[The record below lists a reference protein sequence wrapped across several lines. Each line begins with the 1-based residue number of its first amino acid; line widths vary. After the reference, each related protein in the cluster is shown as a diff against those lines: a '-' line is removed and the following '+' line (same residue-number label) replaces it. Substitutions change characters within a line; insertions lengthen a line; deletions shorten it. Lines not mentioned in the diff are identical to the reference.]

1 MNATTVCHRRFR
13 RTRALPGYTHCA
25 RKAARH
31 IAVIALCCVALVS
44 SSIAEIQ
51 LGSLTFA
58 KASAMTLPPAH
69 LAMPGEGLPSAP
81 GMPPNMSR
89 FLNSYAFVSGVG
101 GVAFGGIAAARD
113 DIAVKALTYD
123 PKAADGTRL
132 RVDVASRDTARRLV
146 VPAYDWEFIPA
157 ARFVQDNGFA
167 VFTYFGSLLNES
179 DTDRQRRAARGERV
193 LNYHPAFVN
202 TLMGLRIMQADILL
216 LYADACD
223 LPKQDGRY
231 VLGPNEKPP
240 DVAANRRRQ
249 QAMRNYMQY
258 LPGGPFRSY
267 VICDYKREVSF
278 SFDGTRLRLSG
289 TPIWFCWKDKV
300 ESEVQRQRI
309 HQTVQDNANRL
320 LNAEFSA
327 DQRTLGA
334 AAATAKYTPAY
345 RRTRFEALY
354 DKEMSE
360 RMLQHMPDYSVRLTA
375 KLASLEG
382 INPAVFRALSNTM
395 QLAAFFRHVRQ
406 TDSEAYGAF
415 VETLREVTPLPVV
428 ETPTILYEPGTRAPA
443 RSGR

>member
-1 MNATTVCHRRFR
+1 MSATTVCHRRFR
-13 RTRALPGYTHCA
+13 RTRTLPGHTSCG
-25 RKAARH
+25 RKAVRH
-31 IAVIALCCVALVS
+31 IATIALCCIALVS

-51 LGSLTFA
+51 LGSLSFA
-58 KASAMTLPPAH
+58 NPSAMTLPPAH

-101 GVAFGGIAAARD
+101 GVAFGTIAQARD

-123 PKAADGTRL
+123 PEAADGTRL

-157 ARFVQDNGFA
+157 ARFVHDNGFA
-167 VFTYFGSLLNES
+167 CFTYFGRLLNES
-179 DTDRQRRAARGERV
+179 DADRHRRAASGERV

-216 LYADACD
+216 LYPDACD
-223 LPKQDGRY
+223 LPKQDGKY
-231 VLGPNEKPP
+231 VLGPNESSP
-240 DVAANRRRQ
+240 DVDANRRRQ
-249 QAMRNYMQY
+249 AAMRQYMQY

-267 VICDYKREVSF
+267 VICDYQRDVTF
-278 SFDGTRLRLSG
+278 AVDGGRLRLSG

-300 ESEVQRQRI
+300 DSEAQRQRI
-309 HQTVQDNANRL
+309 HQSVQDNANRL
-320 LNAEFSA
+320 LNAEFGA
-327 DQRTLGA
+327 DQQALGGTA
-334 AAATAKYTPAY
+334 AMAKYTDTY
-345 RRTRFEALY
+345 RRNRFEALY
-354 DKEMSE
+354 DKEMSD

-375 KLASLEG
+375 KLASLDG
-382 INPAVFRALSNTM
+382 INPAVFGALRNTM

-406 TDSEAYGAF
+406 NNATAYERLMDSLTDVPAGPS
-415 VETLREVTPLPVV
+415 V
-428 ETPTILYEPGTRAPA
+428 ETPTILYESGTRAPP